1 MGIGIVI
8 AIVTHAMQSMNHLCF
23 DIWFLVLLVLVMI
36 FVGGMNGARLGC
48 ASGLLKAFEQKW

>member
-23 DIWFLVLLVLVMI
+23 DMWFWVLLVLVII
-36 FVGGMNGARLGC
+36 FVGGTNRARLGC
-48 ASGLLKAFEQKW
+48 ASGLWKAFEQKW